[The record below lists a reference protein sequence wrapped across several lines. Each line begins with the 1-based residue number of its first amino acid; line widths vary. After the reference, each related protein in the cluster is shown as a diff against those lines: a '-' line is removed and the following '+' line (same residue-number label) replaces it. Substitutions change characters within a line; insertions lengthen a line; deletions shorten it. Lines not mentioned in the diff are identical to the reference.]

1 MGERGSVEW
10 DGKVG
15 RCACEGYWCY
25 GADMSGSIENIEAV
39 VGAICAKV
47 LTRNEKRDEPLA
59 AKVDMYWHI
68 VAAALAAGIIDET
81 GVYVGE
87 LDWTRKMDVY
97 CDWMRRRKAARPG
110 KRHGATVRYPG
121 SDSPSGPAA
130 RAAI

>member
-15 RCACEGYWCY
+15 RCACEEYWCY
-25 GADMSGSIENIEAV
+25 GADMSSSIENIEAV

-47 LTRNEKRDEPLA
+47 LTRNGKRDEPLA

-81 GVYVGE
+81 DVYVGE

-97 CDWMRRRKAARPG
+97 CDWMRRHSESRATWETARC
-110 KRHGATVRYPG
+110 
-121 SDSPSGPAA
+121 DGPLP
-130 RAAI
+130 RE